1 MIRLKIKEK
10 YVTLH
15 ARNTSYTMANYDI
28 RPLQLHILNILLA
41 VDKVCCEHDLRYYL
55 WAGTMLGA
63 VRHRGF
69 IPWDD
74 DMDICMPR
82 PDYDRLMAH
91 AHEWLPAPYEA
102 ICADN
107 TPTYP
112 GGFGKVIDA
121 STTLIEREHSD
132 YLGGVYID
140 VFPLDGVPSSK
151 LAQRFNCIRYAILDK
166 LIYYIHRDP
175 YKHGHGLDSII
186 IRTMQTLFHHKT
198 LQDAIRR
205 IRVKYDYD
213 SSSKVLDYDDGLS
226 GITEKSV
233 LGNPTPIEFEGCQ
246 LMGVEKWNDYL
257 SKKYGDYMT
266 IPQHNEQ
273 RQHNFFYL
281 DYHLPYREYHDTRK
295 FVKHH
300 E

>member
-1 MIRLKIKEK
+1 MQFI
-10 YVTLH
+10 
-15 ARNTSYTMANYDI
+15 SYLCTQKQYPNMASYDI
-28 RPLQLHILNILLA
+28 RPLQLHILKILQA
-41 VDKVCCEHDLRYYL
+41 VDNVCQEHHLRYYL

-63 VRHRGF
+63 VRHKGF

-82 PDYDRLMAH
+82 PDYDLLMRH
-91 AHEWLPAPYEA
+91 AKEWLPQPYEA

-140 VFPLDGVPSSK
+140 VFPIDGMPASRLIQK
-151 LAQRFNCIRYAILDK
+151 INCMRYAIIDR
-166 LIYYIHRDP
+166 LIYYVHRDP
-175 YKHGHGLDSII
+175 FKHGHGPDSII
-186 IRTMQTLFHHKT
+186 IRIFQKLFHHQS
-198 LQDAIRR
+198 LQKAIRR
-205 IRVKYDYD
+205 IRVRYDYEK
-213 SSSKVLDYDDGLS
+213 SQKVLDYDDGFS
-226 GITEKSV
+226 GIIDKAI
-233 LGNPTPIEFEGCQ
+233 LGTPTPIEFEGCQ
-246 LMGVEKWNDYL
+246 LMGVEKWDEYL
-257 SKKYGDYMT
+257 SNKYGDYMT
-266 IPQHNEQ
+266 IPKHNEQ

-281 DYHLPYREYHDTRK
+281 DYHLPYKEYKDTRT